1 MSRPQNL
8 SASDAKARLQAGN
21 QRYVQDRTTGE
32 RRDSARRAELTGGQ
46 APYATIIACADIR
59 VGPELVFDEGLC
71 DIFVIR
77 VAGNINSPDVLGSVE
92 YASLH
97 LGVNLVVVLGHQS
110 CGAVGAAVAAA
121 GGADKHGNSIDS
133 LVDAILPAVHQ
144 AKESGADDLSDAS
157 IRANAALQAQLMG
170 GDEAAMAGL
179 AELGCEV
186 VPAYYSLES
195 GEVTFL

>member
-21 QRYVQDRTTGE
+21 QRYVQDQTTGE

-46 APYATIIACADIR
+46 APYATIIACADSR
-59 VGPELVFDEGLC
+59 VGPELVFDEGLG

-121 GGADKHGNSIDS
+121 DGADKHGNSIDS

-144 AKESGADDLSDAS
+144 AKETGADDLSDAS

-186 VPAYYSLES
+186 VPAYYSLET